1 VRILVVF
8 GTRPEAIK
16 LAPLIHELR
25 TTPGVDVR
33 VCSTAQHRE
42 MTDQVVQFFRLPVD
56 YDLNLM
62 QPEQTLSQLT
72 SRLFSRLEPV
82 VQEADPDVVIVQGD
96 TTTAFAAA
104 MAGFYARKPVAH
116 VEAGLRSRHKFA
128 PFPEEINRRL
138 ISHIADYHFAPT
150 PRAQHN
156 LVAEGVREHVWMVG
170 NTVIDALFLALR
182 LLEHHAPKWDQRGKF
197 RSIDFSKRILLV
209 TAHRRENFGAPLR
222 EISLALRDLVQ
233 AFPEIEVVFPVH
245 PNPRVQ
251 QTVSEILAAVPR
263 IHLLPPLS
271 YPEFVGLMQ
280 RSYLVLTDSGGVQEE
295 APSLGKPVLVLREVT
310 ERVEGIE
317 AGVARLVGTQR
328 ARIVAETSLLLTD
341 QALYQRM
348 AQTKNPYGD
357 GDSALKIKNILLDI
371 LSAAATTK
379 DPAPQ

>member
-156 LVAEGVREHVWMVG
+156 LAAEGVREHVWMVG

-182 LLEHHAPKWDQRGKF
+182 LLEHRAPKWDQRGKF

-263 IHLLPPLS
+263 IHLLPPLT